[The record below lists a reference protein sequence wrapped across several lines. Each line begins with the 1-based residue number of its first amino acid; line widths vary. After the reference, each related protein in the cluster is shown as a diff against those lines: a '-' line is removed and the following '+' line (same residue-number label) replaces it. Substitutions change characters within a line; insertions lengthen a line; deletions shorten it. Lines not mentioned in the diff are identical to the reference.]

1 MMSSNTQTAR
11 RSAMNV
17 RTMAQIGML
26 GAVAMVLMFF
36 EIPLWFAPPFYKID
50 LSELPVL
57 IGCFAMGPVAGVLIE
72 LVKILLYVVVH
83 GTTTA
88 GVGDIANFLIGC
100 SFIVPAGLIYRRMTT
115 KKGALIGMAVGT
127 AVMTVLGCVLNAYVL
142 LPFYAAAFGMPMD
155 ALVQMGTAVNAG
167 IQDVFG
173 FVMLAVAP
181 FNILKG
187 IFVSGLTLALYKN
200 IRPILRRSWRSDKEK
215 KDAED

>member
-1 MMSSNTQTAR
+1 MSSNTQTAR

-100 SFIVPAGLIYRRMTT
+100 SFIVPAGLIYRRMMT
-115 KKGALIGMAVGT
+115 KKGALIGMTVGT
-127 AVMTVLGCVLNAYVL
+127 VVMTVLGCVLNAYVL
-142 LPFYAAAFGMPMD
+142 LPFYATAFGMPMD
-155 ALVQMGTAVNAG
+155 ALVQMGTAVNAS
-167 IQDVFG
+167 IKDVFG
-173 FVMLAVAP
+173 FVMLAVVP

-187 IFVSGLTLALYKN
+187 ILVSALTLALYKN
-200 IRPILRRSWRSDKEK
+200 IRPILRRS
-215 KDAED
+215 

>member
-36 EIPLWFAPPFYKID
+36 EIPLWFAPPFYKYY

-88 GVGDIANFLIGC
+88 GVGEYCQLFDWMFFHCSGRPDLSENDNKEGRFNWNGGGNCCDDRVGMCIECVCIASILCGRVWYADGC
-100 SFIVPAGLIYRRMTT
+100 TGADGNSSQCWNSGCIRFCRM
-115 KKGALIGMAVGT
+115 
-127 AVMTVLGCVLNAYVL
+127 
-142 LPFYAAAFGMPMD
+142 F
-155 ALVQMGTAVNAG
+155 
-167 IQDVFG
+167 
-173 FVMLAVAP
+173 AVAP

-187 IFVSGLTLALYKN
+187 ILVSGLTLALYKKY
-200 IRPILRRSWRSDKEK
+200 PSDFK
-215 KDAED
+215 KIVTKR

>member
-1 MMSSNTQTAR
+1 MSSNTQTAR

-100 SFIVPAGLIYRRMTT
+100 SFIVPAGLIYRRMMT
-115 KKGALIGMAVGT
+115 KKGALIGMTVGT
-127 AVMTVLGCVLNAYVL
+127 VVMTVLGCVLNAYVL
-142 LPFYAAAFGMPMD
+142 LPFYATAFGMPMD
-155 ALVQMGTAVNAG
+155 ALIQMGTAVNAS
-167 IQDVFG
+167 IKDVFG

-187 IFVSGLTLALYKN
+187 ILVSALTLALYKN
-200 IRPILRRSWRSDKEK
+200 IRPILRRS
-215 KDAED
+215 

>member
-100 SFIVPAGLIYRRMTT
+100 SFIVPAGLIYRRMMT
-115 KKGALIGMAVGT
+115 KKGALLGMTVGT
-127 AVMTVLGCVLNAYVL
+127 VVMTVLGCVLNAYVL
-142 LPFYAAAFGMPMD
+142 LPFYATAFGMPMD
-155 ALVQMGTAVNAG
+155 ALVQMGTAVNAN
-167 IQDVFG
+167 IKDVFG

-187 IFVSGLTLALYKN
+187 ILVSALTLALYKN
-200 IRPILRRSWRSDKEK
+200 IRPILRRS
-215 KDAED
+215 

>member
-88 GVGDIANFLIGC
+88 GDVYKRQVYIA
-100 SFIVPAGLIYRRMTT
+100 S
-115 KKGALIGMAVGT
+115 
-127 AVMTVLGCVLNAYVL
+127 
-142 LPFYAAAFGMPMD
+142 
-155 ALVQMGTAVNAG
+155 
-167 IQDVFG
+167 VF
-173 FVMLAVAP
+173 
-181 FNILKG
+181 NE
-187 IFVSGLTLALYKN
+187 IFVYRINDDEWK
-200 IRPILRRSWRSDKEK
+200 
-215 KDAED
+215 

>member
-88 GVGDIANFLIGC
+88 GVGDIAN
-100 SFIVPAGLIYRRMTT
+100 
-115 KKGALIGMAVGT
+115 
-127 AVMTVLGCVLNAYVL
+127 
-142 LPFYAAAFGMPMD
+142 
-155 ALVQMGTAVNAG
+155 
-167 IQDVFG
+167 
-173 FVMLAVAP
+173 
-181 FNILKG
+181 
-187 IFVSGLTLALYKN
+187 
-200 IRPILRRSWRSDKEK
+200 
-215 KDAED
+215 

>member
-1 MMSSNTQTAR
+1 MSSNTQTAR

-100 SFIVPAGLIYRRMTT
+100 SFIVPAGLIYQFKKTR
-115 KKGALIGMAVGT
+115 KGAMAALTAGTLLMSVTAIVGN
-127 AVMTVLGCVLNAYVL
+127 ALVM
-142 LPFYAAAFGMPMD
+142 LPFYSNFMPLENIIAAGAAINPAVSNVWTFAFICVG
-155 ALVQMGTAVNAG
+155 
-167 IQDVFG
+167 
-173 FVMLAVAP
+173 P
-181 FNILKG
+181 FNVIKG
-187 IFVSGLTLALYKN
+187 IVVSVITTLVYKHISAMIHSIGTERGN
-200 IRPILRRSWRSDKEK
+200 RQSRKLR
-215 KDAED
+215 A

>member
-26 GAVAMVLMFF
+26 GAVAMGLMFF

-100 SFIVPAGLIYRRMTT
+100 SFIVPAGLIYRRMMT
-115 KKGALIGMAVGT
+115 KKGALIGMTVGT
-127 AVMTVLGCVLNAYVL
+127 VVMTVLGCVLNAYVL
-142 LPFYAAAFGMPMD
+142 LPFYATAFGMPMD
-155 ALVQMGTAVNAG
+155 ALIQMGTAVNAS
-167 IQDVFG
+167 IKDVFG

-187 IFVSGLTLALYKN
+187 ILVSALTLALYKN
-200 IRPILRRSWRSDKEK
+200 IRPILRRS
-215 KDAED
+215 

>member
-1 MMSSNTQTAR
+1 MSSNTQTAR

-100 SFIVPAGLIYRRMTT
+100 SFIVPAGLIYRRMMT
-115 KKGALIGMAVGT
+115 KKGALIGMTVGT
-127 AVMTVLGCVLNAYVL
+127 VVMTVLGCVLNAYVL

-187 IFVSGLTLALYKN
+187 ILVSGLTLALYKN
-200 IRPILRRSWRSDKEK
+200 IRPILRRS
-215 KDAED
+215 

>member
-100 SFIVPAGLIYRRMTT
+100 SFIVPAGLIYRRMMT
-115 KKGALIGMAVGT
+115 KKGALIGMTVGT
-127 AVMTVLGCVLNAYVL
+127 VVMTVLGCVLNAYVL
-142 LPFYAAAFGMPMD
+142 LPFYATAFGMPMD
-155 ALVQMGTAVNAG
+155 ALVQMGTAVNAS
-167 IQDVFG
+167 IKDVFG

-187 IFVSGLTLALYKN
+187 ILVSALTLALYKN
-200 IRPILRRSWRSDKEK
+200 IRPILRRS
-215 KDAED
+215 

>member
-187 IFVSGLTLALYKN
+187 ILVSGLTLSLIHIYN
-200 IRPILRRSWRSDKEK
+200 RISPK
-215 KDAED
+215 KLIFR

>member
-100 SFIVPAGLIYRRMTT
+100 SFIVPAGLIYRRMMT
-115 KKGALIGMAVGT
+115 KKGALIGMTVGIV
-127 AVMTVLGCVLNAYVL
+127 VMTVLGCVLNAYVL
-142 LPFYAAAFGMPMD
+142 LPFYATAFGMPMD
-155 ALVQMGTAVNAG
+155 ALVQMGTAVNAS
-167 IQDVFG
+167 IKDVFG
-173 FVMLAVAP
+173 FVMLAVVP

-187 IFVSGLTLALYKN
+187 ILVSALTLALYKN
-200 IRPILRRSWRSDKEK
+200 IRPILRRS
-215 KDAED
+215 

>member
-100 SFIVPAGLIYRRMTT
+100 SFIVPAGLIYRRMMT
-115 KKGALIGMAVGT
+115 KKGALIGMTVGT
-127 AVMTVLGCVLNAYVL
+127 VVMTVLGCVLNAYVL
-142 LPFYAAAFGMPMD
+142 LPFYATAFGMPMD
-155 ALVQMGTAVNAG
+155 ALVQMGTAVNAN
-167 IQDVFG
+167 IKDVFG

-187 IFVSGLTLALYKN
+187 ILVSALTLALYKN
-200 IRPILRRSWRSDKEK
+200 IRPILRRS
-215 KDAED
+215 

>member
-1 MMSSNTQTAR
+1 MSSNTQTAR

-100 SFIVPAGLIYRRMTT
+100 SFIVPAGLIYRRMMT
-115 KKGALIGMAVGT
+115 KKGALIGMTVGIV
-127 AVMTVLGCVLNAYVL
+127 VMTVLGCVLNAYVL
-142 LPFYAAAFGMPMD
+142 LPFYATAFGMPMD
-155 ALVQMGTAVNAG
+155 ALVQMGTAVNAS
-167 IQDVFG
+167 IKDVFG
-173 FVMLAVAP
+173 FVMLAVVP

-187 IFVSGLTLALYKN
+187 ILVSALTLALYKN
-200 IRPILRRSWRSDKEK
+200 IRPILRRS
-215 KDAED
+215 

>member
-1 MMSSNTQTAR
+1 MSSNTQTAR

-100 SFIVPAGLIYRRMTT
+100 SFIVPAGLIYRRMMT
-115 KKGALIGMAVGT
+115 KKGALIGMTVGT
-127 AVMTVLGCVLNAYVL
+127 VVMTVLGCVLNAYVL
-142 LPFYAAAFGMPMD
+142 LPFYATAFGMPMD
-155 ALVQMGTAVNAG
+155 ALVQMGTAVNAS
-167 IQDVFG
+167 IKDVFG

-187 IFVSGLTLALYKN
+187 ILVSALTLALYKN
-200 IRPILRRSWRSDKEK
+200 IRPILRRS
-215 KDAED
+215 

>member
-100 SFIVPAGLIYRRMTT
+100 SFIVPAGLIYRRMMT
-115 KKGALIGMAVGT
+115 KKGALIGMTVGT
-127 AVMTVLGCVLNAYVL
+127 VVMTVLGCVLNAYVL
-142 LPFYAAAFGMPMD
+142 LPFYATAFGMPMD
-155 ALVQMGTAVNAG
+155 ALVQMGTAVNAS
-167 IQDVFG
+167 IKDVFG
-173 FVMLAVAP
+173 FVMLAVVP

-187 IFVSGLTLALYKN
+187 ILVSALTLALYKN
-200 IRPILRRSWRSDKEK
+200 IRPILRRS
-215 KDAED
+215 

>member
-100 SFIVPAGLIYRRMTT
+100 SFIVPAGLIYQFKKTR
-115 KKGALIGMAVGT
+115 KGAMAALTAGTLLMSVTAIVGN
-127 AVMTVLGCVLNAYVL
+127 ALVM
-142 LPFYAAAFGMPMD
+142 LPFYSNFMPLENIIAAGAAINPAVSNVWTFAFICVG
-155 ALVQMGTAVNAG
+155 
-167 IQDVFG
+167 
-173 FVMLAVAP
+173 P
-181 FNILKG
+181 FNVIKG
-187 IFVSGLTLALYKN
+187 IVVSVITTLVYKHISAMIHSIGTERGN
-200 IRPILRRSWRSDKEK
+200 RQSRKLR
-215 KDAED
+215 A

>member
-100 SFIVPAGLIYRRMTT
+100 SFIVPAGLIYRRMMT
-115 KKGALIGMAVGT
+115 KKGALLGMTVGT
-127 AVMTVLGCVLNAYVL
+127 VVMTVLGCVLNAYVL
-142 LPFYAAAFGMPMD
+142 LPFYATAFGMPMD
-155 ALVQMGTAVNAG
+155 ALVQMGTAVNAS
-167 IQDVFG
+167 IKDVFG

-187 IFVSGLTLALYKN
+187 ILVSALTLALYKN
-200 IRPILRRSWRSDKEK
+200 IRPILRRS
-215 KDAED
+215 

>member
-100 SFIVPAGLIYRRMTT
+100 SFIVPAGLIYRRMMT
-115 KKGALIGMAVGT
+115 KKGALIGMTVGT
-127 AVMTVLGCVLNAYVL
+127 VVMTVLGCVLNAYVL
-142 LPFYAAAFGMPMD
+142 LPFYATAFGMPMD
-155 ALVQMGTAVNAG
+155 ALIQMGTAVNAS
-167 IQDVFG
+167 IKDVFG

-187 IFVSGLTLALYKN
+187 ILVSALTLALYKN
-200 IRPILRRSWRSDKEK
+200 IRPILRRS
-215 KDAED
+215 